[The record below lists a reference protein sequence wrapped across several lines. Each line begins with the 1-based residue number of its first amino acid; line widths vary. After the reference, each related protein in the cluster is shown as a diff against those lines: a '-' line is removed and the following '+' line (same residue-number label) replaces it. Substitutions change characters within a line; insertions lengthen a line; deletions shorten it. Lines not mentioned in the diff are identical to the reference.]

1 MMAELQPSD
10 QFLVNRDGV
19 SYNVTQ
25 ANLMAQIQDDDLM
38 LVNRG
43 SASYKI
49 TGAEVK
55 DSFVDPIVITSVTLS
70 NTTPTVGEDITAI
83 VEATGGK
90 NPVTTYQWQADDVN
104 IAGATS
110 VSYTPTASD
119 VGKRLKCVATVTD
132 DLGDSESLASAASD
146 PVQASESVNQPTLL
160 TPPNGAGLGPSTIT
174 PTTDSLSSVSTTGTT
189 TTVVASGDDDLDV
202 LEEG

>member
-10 QFLVNRDGV
+10 QFLVNRNGV

-43 SASYKI
+43 TASYKI

-55 DSFVDPIVITSVTLS
+55 DSFVDPIEIVSVTLS
-70 NTTPTVGEDITAI
+70 NMTPTVGEDVTAI

-90 NPVTTYQWQADDVN
+90 NPVTTYQWQRDGVDIPVALALQGNSQDATYTVQTADIGVC
-104 IAGATS
+104 A
-110 VSYTPTASD
+110 
-119 VGKRLKCVATVTD
+119 
-132 DLGDSESLASAASD
+132 
-146 PVQASESVNQPTLL
+146 
-160 TPPNGAGLGPSTIT
+160 
-174 PTTDSLSSVSTTGTT
+174 
-189 TTVVASGDDDLDV
+189 
-202 LEEG
+202 